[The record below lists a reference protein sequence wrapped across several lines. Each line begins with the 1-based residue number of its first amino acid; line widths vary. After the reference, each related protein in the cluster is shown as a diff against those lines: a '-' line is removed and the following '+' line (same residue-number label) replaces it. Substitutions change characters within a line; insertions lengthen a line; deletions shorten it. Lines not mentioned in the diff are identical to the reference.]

1 MRKIFI
7 LIILCSI
14 SYSAIS
20 QVTPSNE
27 PIRIL
32 SYNIQF
38 LPRWIAH
45 LKHFP
50 MKRVEP
56 LAKELLKDS
65 IDIIVFQEAFSKP
78 CNKKL
83 AELLSPYFPYSAG
96 PANEKCGKLS
106 SGVFMMSKTPLKVL
120 GTIDFTDCE
129 KEDCFARKGA
139 LLVQTHVKGNTI
151 QVLGT
156 HMEAGGTADLK
167 RRQYLEIKALCDQY
181 IQPNIAQF
189 LCGDFNIRK
198 TGDLYPKLIEELE
211 LSDSEPIGELKFSS
225 DHSINDMNP
234 LRPNDR
240 NLIDYIFLR
249 NDKNAQFSV
258 DREVK
263 RYTANWHKTRKDL
276 SDHFAILATIYVN
289 E

>member
-7 LIILCSI
+7 FILLCSI
-14 SYSAIS
+14 GSSAFTQTNS
-20 QVTPSNE
+20 TQE

-32 SYNIQF
+32 SYNIQL

-65 IDIIVFQEAFSKP
+65 IDVIVFQEAFSKP
-78 CNKKL
+78 CYRKL
-83 AELLSPYFPYSAG
+83 AQLLSPYFPYSAG

-120 GTIDFTDCE
+120 GTIDFKDCE

-139 LLVQTHVKGNTI
+139 LLVQTYVKNSTI
-151 QVLGT
+151 QILGT
-156 HMEAGGTADLK
+156 HMEAGGTAELK
-167 RRQYLEIKALCDQY
+167 TRQFMEIKNLCDKY
-181 IQPNIAQF
+181 IQDGIPQF

-198 TGDLYPKLIEELE
+198 SGDLYPKLVAELE
-211 LSDSEPIGELKFSS
+211 LSDSDPIGELKFSS
-225 DHSINDMNP
+225 DHALNDMNP

-240 NLIDYIFLR
+240 TLIDYIFLR
-249 NDKNAQFSV
+249 NDKNAKYTV
-258 DREVK
+258 TREIK
-263 RYTANWHKTRKDL
+263 RYTANWHKTRRDL
-276 SDHFAILATIYVN
+276 SDHFAILARIYVTQ
-289 E
+289 